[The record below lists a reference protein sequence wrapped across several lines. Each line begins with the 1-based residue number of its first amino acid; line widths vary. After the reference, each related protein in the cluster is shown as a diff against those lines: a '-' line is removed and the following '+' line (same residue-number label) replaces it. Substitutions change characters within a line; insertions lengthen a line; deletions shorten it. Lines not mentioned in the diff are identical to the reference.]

1 MNDAAVARVHRAC
14 VVAHALAMRLVIMGA
29 CACAIGSRYWVRG
42 VRGVAHSGIFI
53 GPCFWNDDSDA
64 VAADASSLARFAR
77 EIKASFSSFADDG
90 DVARGRCA
98 RSAVGSFLGCALDA
112 RMGNVGLARAGQA
125 CVAAYAWFLMLESV
139 CVVYYTMT
147 RRSRGL
153 MVSSVSQMVY
163 GTTACATG
171 ASGSIALARAFR
183 SVAKDARAV
192 SGDVDGVALRDI
204 LGWGFWLFVSCVCA
218 SAVMLAASA
227 VEFRAG
233 VARRDSHDEGDGA
246 DDVRGGPSAPP
257 FLSSM
262 SSP

>member
-1 MNDAAVARVHRAC
+1 MMMMMLPSPMRRHSRDLRAKSK
-14 VVAHALAMRLVIMGA
+14 R
-29 CACAIGSRYWVRG
+29 
-42 VRGVAHSGIFI
+42 
-53 GPCFWNDDSDA
+53 
-64 VAADASSLARFAR
+64 RF
-77 EIKASFSSFADDG
+77 
-90 DVARGRCA
+90 
-98 RSAVGSFLGCALDA
+98 L
-112 RMGNVGLARAGQA
+112 
-125 CVAAYAWFLMLESV
+125 
-139 CVVYYTMT
+139 
-147 RRSRGL
+147 
-153 MVSSVSQMVY
+153 Y
-163 GTTACATG
+163 GTAACATG

>member
-1 MNDAAVARVHRAC
+1 MNDAAVARVHRAY
-14 VVAHALAMRLVIMGA
+14 VVAHALTMRIVIMGA

-42 VRGVAHSGIFI
+42 VRGVAHSGVFT
-53 GPCFWNDDSDA
+53 GPCFWNDADA
-64 VAADASSLARFAR
+64 DVAVADASSLARFAR

-112 RMGNVGLARAGQA
+112 RANIGLARAGQA

-139 CVVYYTMT
+139 CVVYYAMT

-153 MVSSVSQMVY
+153 MVSSMSQLVY
-163 GTTACATG
+163 GTVACATG
-171 ASGSIALARAFR
+171 ASGSIALARAIR

-192 SGDVDGVALRDI
+192 SGDVDGDPLRDI

-218 SAVMLAASA
+218 SAVVLSASA

-233 VARRDSHDEGDGA
+233 VARRDMNSHD
-246 DDVRGGPSAPP
+246 DDEDDARSPSTPP
-257 FLSSM
+257 LASM

>member
-1 MNDAAVARVHRAC
+1 MNDAAVARVHRAY
-14 VVAHALAMRLVIMGA
+14 VVAHALTMRIVIMGA

-42 VRGVAHSGIFI
+42 VRGVAHSGVFT
-53 GPCFWNDDSDA
+53 GPCFWNDADA
-64 VAADASSLARFAR
+64 DVAVADASSLARFAR

-112 RMGNVGLARAGQA
+112 RANIGLARAGQA

-139 CVVYYTMT
+139 CVVYYAMT

-153 MVSSVSQMVY
+153 MVSSVSQLVY
-163 GTTACATG
+163 GTVACATG
-171 ASGSIALARAFR
+171 ASGSIALARAIR

>member
-1 MNDAAVARVHRAC
+1 MNDAAVARVHRAY
-14 VVAHALAMRLVIMGA
+14 VVAHALAMRIVIMGA

-42 VRGVAHSGIFI
+42 VRGVAHSGVFT
-53 GPCFWNDDSDA
+53 GPCFWNDDDDDVA
-64 VAADASSLARFAR
+64 VADASSLARFAR

-112 RMGNVGLARAGQA
+112 RASNIGLARAGQA

-153 MVSSVSQMVY
+153 MVSSVSQLVY
-163 GTTACATG
+163 GTAACATG
-171 ASGSIALARAFR
+171 ASGSIALARAIR

-192 SGDVDGVALRDI
+192 SGDADGTTASRDI

-218 SAVMLAASA
+218 SAVVLAASA

-233 VARRDSHDEGDGA
+233 VARRDMNSHDDE
-246 DDVRGGPSAPP
+246 DDARGPSAPP
-257 FLSSM
+257 LASM